1 MATYQYLGY
10 GSTHDGT
17 IVMDTSG
24 KLGFFGST
32 PIAQKAVNTIV
43 TSVDPTVSGC
53 AFLASVQ
60 SIAVYAASQ
69 VNKLVTALES
79 YGLIT

>member
-1 MATYQYLGY
+1 MSIEYVGD
-10 GSTHDGT
+10 GSPDGT
-17 IVMDTSG
+17 IFGQSG
-24 KLGFFGST
+24 EKIAFLGGT
-32 PIAQKAVNTIV
+32 PIAQKSVNATV

-69 VNKLVTALES
+69 INVMKAAMQS
-79 YGLIT
+79 YGLLG